1 MKEEVLAHFPRDQRP
16 EIKGFLLVEF
26 IPYSPALGN
35 ETMLGFR
42 QDREFGPVVLISKGG
57 AVMRSSLP
65 ATTIPL
71 TSCFRP
77 P

>member
-57 AVMRSSLP
+57 Q
-65 ATTIPL
+65 
-71 TSCFRP
+71 
-77 P
+77 